1 MKLLTEEIKRS
12 LPPLYTYDSTDLR
25 IAYDE
30 IPVICT
36 FFTPTGAQWHWY
48 VTAGEQQED
57 GDWLLF
63 GLVHGMEKEWGYFS
77 LSELTSVDC
86 GFGLGIERDL
96 YTSPETIGDIL
107 EPV

>member
-1 MKLLTEEIKRS
+1 MILLTEEIKRA
-12 LPPLYTYDSTDLR
+12 LPPLGTHDETITD
-25 IAYDE
+25 D

-48 VTAGEQQED
+48 VTEGEQQED

-63 GLVHGMEKEWGYFS
+63 GFVHGMEKEWGYFS
-77 LSELTSVDC
+77 LSELQSVAC

-96 YTSPETIGDIL
+96 YTSPKTIGAIY
-107 EPV
+107 EYV

>member
-1 MKLLTEEIKRS
+1 MVLVMKLLTEEIKRA
-12 LPPLYTYDSTDLR
+12 LPPLGTHDETITDN
-25 IAYDE
+25 

-48 VTAGEQQED
+48 VTEGEQQED

-63 GLVHGMEKEWGYFS
+63 GFVHGMEKEWGYFS
-77 LSELTSVDC
+77 LSELQSVAC

-96 YTSPETIGDIL
+96 YTSPKTIGAIY
-107 EPV
+107 ECV